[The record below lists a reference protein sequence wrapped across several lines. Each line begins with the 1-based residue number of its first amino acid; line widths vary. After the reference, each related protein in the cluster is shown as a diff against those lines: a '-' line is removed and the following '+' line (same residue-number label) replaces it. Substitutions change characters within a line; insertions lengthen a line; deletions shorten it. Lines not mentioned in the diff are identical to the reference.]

1 MTDADI
7 QAAIAHW
14 APRFTTQGVD
24 PNDFLRVT
32 GSLDRWSDWLQAW
45 CANGDMHSTL
55 ATEAELHGRMLTAGQ
70 AWLRATLSYHFAKFV
85 WVIDMEEHRKAT
97 EKSVAALLQAH
108 RLLDPTAERIEIP
121 FEGTHLVGN
130 LRRPPG
136 IIQPAVVLLLP
147 GLDSTKEEFFQ
158 WENIFI
164 NRGMATFSLDG
175 PGQGES
181 GFHLPLRPD
190 YEVASMAA
198 IDTLTRRNDLNLD
211 RLGVVGVSMGG
222 YYAAR
227 AAAFDHRIRAV
238 VTVGGPYESG
248 TRFDTRPAISRAAF
262 IQYSRAQTDDEAREI
277 ANRMTLEGVLR
288 NLVQPLLV
296 IFGKKDRL
304 VPYEQAER
312 VVREAPR
319 AEMVM
324 IDEGNHVCNNF
335 PYLYQPL
342 AGDWMAAQLAITA

>member
-1 MTDADI
+1 MADADI

-24 PNDFLRVT
+24 PNDFQRVT
-32 GSLDRWSDWLQAW
+32 GSLEKWSDWLSAW
-45 CANGDMHSTL
+45 CTNGDMHAAL
-55 ATEAELHGRMLTAGQ
+55 AVDAELHGRRLTAGQ
-70 AWLRATLSYHFAKFV
+70 AWLRAALSYHFAKFV
-85 WVIDMEEHRKAT
+85 WVLDMDEHHKAT
-97 EKSVAALLQAH
+97 EKSVAALLHAH
-108 RLLDPTAERIEIP
+108 QFLDPTAERIEIP

-130 LRRPPG
+130 LRRPRG
-136 IIQPAVVLLLP
+136 IVRPALVLLLP

-158 WENIFI
+158 WENVFLK
-164 NRGMATFSLDG
+164 RGMATFSLDG

-181 GFHLPLRPD
+181 GYLLPLRPD
-190 YEVASMAA
+190 YEVASSAA
-198 IDTLTRRNDLNLD
+198 IDTLSRRDDLDLN

-227 AAAFDHRIRAV
+227 AAAFDHRIRAA
-238 VTVGGPYESG
+238 VTVGGAYESG
-248 TRFDTRPAISRAAF
+248 SRFDSRPAISRAAF
-262 IQYSRAQTDDEAREI
+262 MQYSLAESEDEARAI
-277 ANRMTLEGVLR
+277 ANRMTLEGILS

-319 AEMVM
+319 AELVM
-324 IDEGNHVCNNF
+324 MEEGNHVCNNF
-335 PYLYQPL
+335 PYLYRPL
-342 AGDWMAAQLAITA
+342 ASDWMAEQLA

>member
-1 MTDADI
+1 MADADI

-24 PNDFLRVT
+24 PNDFQRVT
-32 GSLDRWSDWLQAW
+32 QSLERWADWLTAW
-45 CANGDMHSTL
+45 CANGDMHASL
-55 ATEAELHGRMLTAGQ
+55 ATEAELQGRHLTAGQ

-85 WVIDMEEHRKAT
+85 WVVDMKEHRRAT
-97 EKSVAALLQAH
+97 EKSVTALLQAH
-108 RLLDPTAERIEIP
+108 RLLEPTAKRIEIP

-130 LRRPPG
+130 LRLPRGVTSPS
-136 IIQPAVVLLLP
+136 IVLLLP
-147 GLDSTKEEFFQ
+147 GLDSTKEEFFR
-158 WENIFI
+158 WENNFLD
-164 NRGMATFSLDG
+164 RGMATFSLDG

-181 GFHLPLRPD
+181 GYDLGLRPD
-190 YEVASMAA
+190 YELASTAA
-198 IDTLTRRNDLNLD
+198 IDVLSLRNDVD
-211 RLGVVGVSMGG
+211 TERLGVVGVSMGG

-227 AAAFDHRIRAV
+227 AAAFDHRIRAA

-262 IQYSRAQTDDEAREI
+262 IQYSLAKSQEQARDI
-277 ANRMTLEGVLR
+277 ANKMTLEGVLS

-296 IFGKKDRL
+296 IFGKQDRL
-304 VPYEQAER
+304 VPFEQAER

-319 AEMVM
+319 AELVM
-324 IDEGNHVCNNF
+324 IEEGNHVCNNF

-342 AGDWMAAQLAITA
+342 AGDWMAEQLRAR

>member
-1 MTDADI
+1 MADADI

-24 PNDFLRVT
+24 PNDFQRVT
-32 GSLDRWSDWLQAW
+32 NSLEKWSDWLSAW
-45 CANGDMHSTL
+45 CANGDMHAAL
-55 ATEAELHGRMLTAGQ
+55 AADAELHGRQLTAGQ

-85 WVIDMEEHRKAT
+85 WVLDMEEHRKAT
-97 EKSVAALLQAH
+97 EKSVAALLRAH
-108 RLLDPTAERIEIP
+108 RLLDPSAERIEIP

-130 LRRPPG
+130 LRRPDS
-136 IIQPAVVLLLP
+136 IVHPALVLLLP

-158 WENIFI
+158 WENVFL

-181 GFHLPLRPD
+181 GYHLPLRPD

-198 IDTLTRRNDLNLD
+198 IDTLSQRDDVDLD

-238 VTVGGPYESG
+238 VTVGGSYESG

-262 IQYSRAQTDDEAREI
+262 IQYSLAQTQEQAREI
-277 ANRMTLEGVLR
+277 ANRMTLEGVLG
-288 NLVQPLLV
+288 NLVQPFLV

-312 VVREAPR
+312 VVCEAPR
-319 AEMVM
+319 AQLVM

-342 AGDWMAAQLAITA
+342 ASDWMAEQLG